1 MVRSFCARFR
11 GVRLSLLLTIC
22 CCASTLVLADHQPSR
37 ATDVQPQTA
46 APRPLN
52 PQTQALQSFLSQV
65 DAAANSKDIQAL
77 MPFYSLEFTNS
88 DGLNRQTLE
97 KSILR
102 LWKEYPN
109 LTYRTELL
117 DILPSRGSG
126 TEIETITYATSKSPI
141 QGRQVEL
148 SFMVKSRQRWE
159 DEKLVQQ
166 TILSEQNRFSLGDRP
181 PTVAIKLPDS
191 VKVGQ
196 KYIYEAIV
204 QEPLAPEDYVMGDI
218 LTESISP
225 SSYLGGPKIQL
236 EMPSIAEILSD
247 RSLDGPSTNTFGTT
261 RRIRL
266 KKLRTGGFF
275 KTAKAPDQPE
285 DQWLSAI
292 LVRPSGGLTLISQRL
307 QITN

>member
-1 MVRSFCARFR
+1 MVRSFGSRSR
-11 GVRLSLLLTIC
+11 WIHPSLILLLC
-22 CCASTLVLADHQPSR
+22 CSSACTAIPARSA
-37 ATDVQPQTA
+37 DVQLLQA
-46 APRPLN
+46 APSPQN
-52 PQTQALQSFLSQV
+52 PQKALLSFLEQV

-97 KSILR
+97 KSIRL

-117 DILPSRGSG
+117 DVLPSRGPG
-126 TEIETITYATSKSPI
+126 IEIETITYATSKSQI

-148 SFMVKSRQRWE
+148 SLMVKSRQRWE

-166 TILSEQNRFSLGDRP
+166 TILTEQNRMSLGDRP
-181 PTVAIKLPDS
+181 PTVSIKLPDS

-196 KYIYEAIV
+196 KYTYEAV
-204 QEPLAPEDYVMGDI
+204 LQEPLAPEDYVMGNI
-218 LTESISP
+218 LTESITP
-225 SSYLGGPKIQL
+225 SSYLSGPKIQV

-247 RSLDGPSTNTFGTT
+247 RGIEGPIAAPNGTT
-261 RRIRL
+261 RRVRL

-275 KTAKAPDQPE
+275 KTAQAPAKPE

-307 QITN
+307 QIVN

>member
-1 MVRSFCARFR
+1 MVRSFGSRSR
-11 GVRLSLLLTIC
+11 WIRPSLILLLC
-22 CCASTLVLADHQPSR
+22 CSSVFRAIPASAAEVQRLPSVPN
-37 ATDVQPQTA
+37 AQNLPK
-46 APRPLN
+46 
-52 PQTQALQSFLSQV
+52 ALLSFLEQV

-97 KSILR
+97 KSIRR

-117 DILPSRGSG
+117 EVLPSRGG
-126 TEIETITYATSKSPI
+126 GIEIETITYATSKSQI

-148 SFMVKSRQRWE
+148 SLMVKSRQRWE

-166 TILSEQNRFSLGDRP
+166 TILTEQNRMSLGDRP
-181 PTVAIKLPDS
+181 PTVSIKLPNA

-196 KYIYEAIV
+196 RYTYEAV
-204 QEPLAPEDYVMGDI
+204 LQEPLAPEDYVMGDI
-218 LTESISP
+218 LTESITP
-225 SSYLGGPKIQL
+225 SSYLSGPKIQV

-247 RSLDGPSTNTFGTT
+247 RAIEGPMAAPNGTI
-261 RRIRL
+261 RRVRL

-275 KTAKAPDQPE
+275 KTAQAPAKPE

-292 LVRPSGGLTLISQRL
+292 LVRPNGGLTLVSQRL
-307 QITN
+307 QIVN